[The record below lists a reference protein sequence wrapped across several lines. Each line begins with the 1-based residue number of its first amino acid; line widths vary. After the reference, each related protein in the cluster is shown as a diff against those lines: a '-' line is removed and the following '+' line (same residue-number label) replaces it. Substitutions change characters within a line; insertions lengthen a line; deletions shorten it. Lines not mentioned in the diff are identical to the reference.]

1 MGRRMVGKYSCVL
14 AKVKVHLSACS
25 RCYSVL
31 AENLLG
37 IPLTLE
43 NAVENSHKQEC
54 EIKQREESS
63 GNAESF
69 PTCAWHL
76 RSSDIILTQD
86 WI

>member
-1 MGRRMVGKYSCVL
+1 MVGKYSCVL
-14 AKVKVHLSACS
+14 AKVKVHKVPAVIVI
-25 RCYSVL
+25 SVL

-43 NAVENSHKQEC
+43 NAGENSHKQEC
-54 EIKQREESS
+54 RRKQREESS

-69 PTCAWHL
+69 LTCAWHL
-76 RSSDIILTQD
+76 QSPGIILTQD